1 MSIQPI
7 INREILMCPSTL
19 KVVHMTPSVLKS
31 DAVKKT
37 QKVFSDYMDSTID
50 GFIES
55 GTKNIIS
62 RMKFHKILE
71 LAMPRVM
78 TPENFI
84 NKGRESAVYR
94 ISDKYVV
101 KVGNNVKPNKALSVF
116 DVISVKNKKFTEIPI
131 YYGEPVVKT
140 GKIEILKN
148 ATPSEDFVTC
158 GTSFVRDMPVPTLEK
173 HKYEK
178 DYLPKCSSLPQV
190 SFDEFAESLQKM
202 NSLKKGKYGA
212 YTPDVRNPNN
222 ILISDN
228 KFKLVDK
235 LETTCEKEPN
245 TLYTML
251 EPLMLRFNPYH
262 YTDRNSSLTPMRR
275 EIFRKSLI
283 ASEKHNLP
291 LEDKNSRLENVL
303 NENLELNAK
312 LMIKTLSRMRNSD
325 KDLKARVAYI
335 NQELLPHE

>member
-7 INREILMCPSTL
+7 INKEILTRPNNL
-19 KVVHMTPSVLKS
+19 KVVHISPST
-31 DAVKKT
+31 VKRDT
-37 QKVFSDYMDSTID
+37 VQNAQKIFSDYMDSTID
-50 GFIES
+50 SFMTM
-55 GTKNIIS
+55 GTKNPIS
-62 RMKFHKILE
+62 RIKFHKILQ
-71 LAMPRVM
+71 LALPKIINS
-78 TPENFI
+78 ENFI
-84 NKGRESAVYR
+84 NKGRESAVYK

-101 KVGNNVKPNKALSVF
+101 KVKNNVKTNKALSFF
-116 DVISVKNKKFTEIPI
+116 DVISVKNKNLKNIPI
-131 YYGEPVVKT
+131 YYGEPIVKT

-148 ATPSEDFVTC
+148 ATPSKDFVVC
-158 GTSFVRDMPVPTLEK
+158 GTSFARDLPVSTLEK
-173 HKYEK
+173 DKYK
-178 DYLPKCSSLPQV
+178 KVYLPKCSSISQS
-190 SFDEFAESLQKM
+190 SFDEFAESLQQM
-202 NSLKKGKYGA
+202 NSLEKGKTKF

-235 LETTCEKEPN
+235 LETTYEKEPN

-262 YTDRNSSLTPMRR
+262 YTDRDSTLTPMRR

-303 NENLELNAK
+303 NENLEMNTK
-312 LMIKTLSRMRNSD
+312 LMIKTLNNMRDSG
-325 KDLKARVAYI
+325 KDLKTRVAYI
-335 NQELLPHE
+335 NKELQPHN